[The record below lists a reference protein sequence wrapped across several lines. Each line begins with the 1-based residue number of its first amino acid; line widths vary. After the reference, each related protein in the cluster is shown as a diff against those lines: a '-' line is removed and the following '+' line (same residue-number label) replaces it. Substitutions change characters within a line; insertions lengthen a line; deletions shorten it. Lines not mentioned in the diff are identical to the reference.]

1 MHRNCSCHLKFEF
14 YKCMFAHFNSFAIY
28 NHYIFFIIF
37 EINRLY
43 LFKLD
48 SLKKFIKK
56 FIQNGN

>member
-43 LFKLD
+43 LFKID
-48 SLKKFIKK
+48 S
-56 FIQNGN
+56 